1 MRIASYSC
9 KLRLENDQQLL
20 ITIHF
25 FLKYMIN
32 NVFFF
37 SKKINF
43 WHVNSDSN
51 IVLLITWRKKWVINF
66 LQVFVAFH

>member
-20 ITIHF
+20 ITIQF